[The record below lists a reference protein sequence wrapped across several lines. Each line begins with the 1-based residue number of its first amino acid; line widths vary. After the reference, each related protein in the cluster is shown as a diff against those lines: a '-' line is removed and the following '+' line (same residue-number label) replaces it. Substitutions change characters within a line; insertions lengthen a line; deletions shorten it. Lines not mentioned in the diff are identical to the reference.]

1 MQLTTKRFVL
11 RDFDDNDLPDF
22 AAYHA
27 DPRSRELYGPGENTP
42 EHAAELVRLFISWAA
57 EEPRQN
63 YQFAVVRL
71 DGQLVGCAGLRM
83 KDAEPGRAELGVELD
98 PKYWGQFGYAVEIM
112 KCLIDYGF
120 INFDLVEIFGST
132 VSENG
137 KIARLASAFDA
148 VSVERNTPEWM
159 TAKGWRQIEWQISR
173 ERWFARPSNKR
184 L

>member
-11 RDFDDNDLPDF
+11 RDFEDDDLPDF
-22 AAYHA
+22 EAYHA

-42 EHAAELVRLFISWAA
+42 EHALELVQLFKAWAA

-83 KDAEPGRAELGVELD
+83 KDAEPGRAELGVELA
-98 PKYWGQFGYAVEIM
+98 PTYWGQFGYAVEIM
-112 KCLIDYGF
+112 KCLVEYGF
-120 INFDLVEIFGST
+120 NNFDLVEIFGST
-132 VSENG
+132 VSENS
-137 KIARLASAFDA
+137 KVARLANAFGA
-148 VSVERNTPEWM
+148 VSMERNTPAWM
-159 TAKGWRQIEWQISR
+159 VAKGWRQIEWQISR
-173 ERWFARPSNKR
+173 WDWFARPSNKR